1 MTEKIEL
8 LAPAG
13 DLEKLKIA
21 VIYGA
26 DAVYLGGTSF
36 GLRAKAKN
44 FTEDDMR
51 EGVEFAHKHGVKVY
65 VTCNIFAHNED
76 FAELPAYAR
85 FLKEINVDAVL
96 VADPGVFSV
105 IRETVPDL
113 DVHISTQAN
122 NTNYHTAL
130 FWQKLGAK
138 RIVMARELS
147 MKEIKGI
154 HDNIP
159 ADLEIEAFVHGAMCI
174 SYSGRCLLSN
184 YLTGRDANKG
194 ACSHPCRWEYFV
206 TEKTR
211 PNEYMPI
218 VEDERGT
225 FIFNSKDLCM
235 IEFIPQ
241 LVEAGIYS
249 LKIEG
254 RIKTAYYVGTVVN
267 AYRQAIDDYLKDP
280 ALYEKNK
287 AYYLEQVSKAS
298 YRGFTTGFYFGKPS
312 DKEQIYTTSSY
323 IRTFDFVGM
332 VLDYDEN
339 KGLAL
344 VEQRNKFV
352 KGDEIEFMCPKDK
365 FFKFKIGE
373 IYTEDMQP
381 VDEAPHPQQKLWVKV
396 PQAVRPYDMMRRE
409 ATDNA

>member
-1 MTEKIEL
+1 MK
-8 LAPAG
+8 
-13 DLEKLKIA
+13 
-21 VIYGA
+21 
-26 DAVYLGGTSF
+26 
-36 GLRAKAKN
+36 
-44 FTEDDMR
+44 
-51 EGVEFAHKHGVKVY
+51 EGVEFAHAHGVKVY

-76 FAELPAYAR
+76 FAELPDYAR
-85 FLKEINVDAVL
+85 FLKEIDVDAVL

-113 DVHISTQAN
+113 DIHISTQAN

-147 MKEIKGI
+147 LKEIKGI
-154 HDNIP
+154 SDNIP
-159 ADLEIEAFVHGAMCI
+159 KALEIESFVHGAMCI

-235 IEFIPQ
+235 IQFIPQ
-241 LVEAGIYS
+241 LAEAGIYS

-254 RIKTAYYVGTVVN
+254 RIKTAYYVGTVIN
-267 AYRQAIDDYLKDP
+267 AYREAIDDYLKDP
-280 ALYEKNK
+280 ALYESKK
-287 AYYLEQVSKAS
+287 EYYLEQVSKAS
-298 YRGFTTGFYFGKPS
+298 YRGFTTGFYFGFKLYK
-312 DKEQIYTTSSY
+312 D
-323 IRTFDFVGM
+323 IRFCRFRAW
-332 VLDYDEN
+332 L
-339 KGLAL
+339 
-344 VEQRNKFV
+344 
-352 KGDEIEFMCPKDK
+352 
-365 FFKFKIGE
+365 
-373 IYTEDMQP
+373 
-381 VDEAPHPQQKLWVKV
+381 
-396 PQAVRPYDMMRRE
+396 
-409 ATDNA
+409 